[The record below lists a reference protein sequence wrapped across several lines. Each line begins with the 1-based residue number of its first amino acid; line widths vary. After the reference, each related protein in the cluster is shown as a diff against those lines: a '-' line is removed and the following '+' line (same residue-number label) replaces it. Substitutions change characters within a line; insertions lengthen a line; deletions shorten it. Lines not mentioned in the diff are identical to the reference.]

1 MKYAVSNTAHAVIA
15 IHDDNQD
22 VENLYNNCTV
32 YKSTEHYELGDTFVI
47 PAATKQDLV
56 EFLYR

>member
-1 MKYAVSNTAHAVIA
+1 MKYAVSNTTQAVIA

-32 YKSTEHYELGDTFVI
+32 YKST
-47 PAATKQDLV
+47 
-56 EFLYR
+56 